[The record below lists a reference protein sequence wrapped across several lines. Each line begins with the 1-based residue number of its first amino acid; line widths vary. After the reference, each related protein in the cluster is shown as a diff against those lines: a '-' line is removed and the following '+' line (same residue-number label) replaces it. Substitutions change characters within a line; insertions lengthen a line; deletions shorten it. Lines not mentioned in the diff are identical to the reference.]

1 MKACFIVSKNVQMM
15 KGKRR
20 LGDNAWPISIQ
31 ENEAVIPLLYGR
43 GAYGA
48 SKLSVKIL

>member
-15 KGKRR
+15 KGKRQLR
-20 LGDNAWPISIQ
+20 DDEWSISIQ
-31 ENEAVIPLLYGR
+31 ETEASISLLYGR

-48 SKLSVKIL
+48 PTLSVKIL